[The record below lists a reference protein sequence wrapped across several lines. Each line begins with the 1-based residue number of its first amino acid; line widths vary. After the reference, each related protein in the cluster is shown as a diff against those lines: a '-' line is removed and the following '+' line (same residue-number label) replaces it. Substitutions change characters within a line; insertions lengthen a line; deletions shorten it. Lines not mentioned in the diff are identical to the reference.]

1 MQINK
6 LMSQEAKSVRPAESL
21 SNVARIMQSQNIG
34 LMPVEE
40 NGKILGVIT
49 DRDIVTRGLA
59 QGKNPEQMTA
69 REAMTSPATCC
80 HESDSIESAADQ
92 MQKGHFRRLPVLDK
106 QEQLVGVLSL
116 DDIARRG
123 SAKLAG
129 ETLKK
134 VMEDSE
140 PNLALA

>member
-6 LMSQEAKSVRPAESL
+6 LMSQEAKSVQPSENLA
-21 SNVARIMQSQNIG
+21 NVARIMQSQNIG
-34 LMPVEE
+34 LLPVEE
-40 NGKILGVIT
+40 EGRILGVIT

-59 QGKNPEQMTA
+59 QGKDPQSMSV

-80 HESDSIESAADQ
+80 HEGDSIESAADQ
-92 MQKGHFRRLPVLDK
+92 MKKGHFRRLPVLDK
-106 QEQLVGVLSL
+106 QDKLVGVLSL
-116 DDIARRG
+116 DDIAQRG

-129 ETLKK
+129 ETLAK
-134 VMEDSE
+134 VMEASE